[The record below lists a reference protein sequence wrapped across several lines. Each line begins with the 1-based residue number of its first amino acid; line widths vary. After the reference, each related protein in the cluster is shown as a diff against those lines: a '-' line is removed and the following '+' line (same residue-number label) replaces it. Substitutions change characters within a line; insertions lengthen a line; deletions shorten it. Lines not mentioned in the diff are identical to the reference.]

1 MGLTISYDFYLGS
14 NSIELAREKIHALHQ
29 AAINLPFEKVSEVVE
44 LVGEPCPEQ
53 HNKMEELHRLLQ
65 LEAARG
71 VEYENSYFF
80 VDPVQIIA
88 FTVLPGKGCEF
99 ANFGLALFPETTQI
113 RFRKPKP
120 GADPKESKPWGWEDF
135 KIKLEERRTGKKIDE
150 TKVEV
155 LTIPTNL
162 THWSWSNF
170 CKTQYASNPEYG
182 GMNNFLKCHGLVVQ
196 MLDIAQDLG
205 ILKSVDDEG
214 GYWESRNTQT
224 LSQSVG
230 NYNALVAGVVGGLK
244 TLLTQEGIEAKTQA
258 PITDYPN
265 YEYLEA
271 EGEQQI
277 KRKKDKE

>member
-1 MGLTISYDFYLGS
+1 MGLTISYDLNLGS
-14 NSIELAREKIHALHQ
+14 DSIELAREKIHALHQ

-44 LVGEPCPEQ
+44 LVGEPCRDE
-53 HNKMEELHRLLQ
+53 HNKMEELHRFLQ

-71 VEYENSYFF
+71 IEYENSYFF
-80 VDPVQIIA
+80 VDPVQLIA
-88 FTVLPGKGCEF
+88 FTVLPGKGCES

-113 RFRKPKP
+113 KLRKPEP
-120 GADPKESKPWGWEDF
+120 GADPNEIKPWGWEDF
-135 KIKLEERRTGKKIDE
+135 KIKLEEKRTGKIDE
-150 TKVEV
+150 TKVEIR
-155 LTIPTNL
+155 TIPTNL

-182 GMNNFLKCHGLVVQ
+182 GMENFLKCHGLVVQ

-205 ILKSVDDEG
+205 ILESVCDEG

-277 KRKKDKE
+277 KREKERE

>member
-1 MGLTISYDFYLGS
+1 MGLTISYGFDLGS

-44 LVGEPCPEQ
+44 LVGEPCRDEQ
-53 HNKMEELHRLLQ
+53 NKMDELHRFLQ
-65 LEAARG
+65 LVAARG
-71 VEYENSYFF
+71 IEYENSYFV
-80 VDPVQIIA
+80 VDPVQWIA
-88 FTVLPGKGCEF
+88 FSVLPGEGCEY

-113 RFRKPKP
+113 KLRKPEP
-120 GADPKESKPWGWEDF
+120 GADPNQIKPGGWEDF
-135 KIKLEERRTGKKIDE
+135 KIKLEEKRTGKIDE
-150 TKVEV
+150 TQVEIR
-155 LTIPTNL
+155 TIPTNL
-162 THWSWSNF
+162 PHWSWSNF

-205 ILKSVDDEG
+205 ILKEVYDEG
-214 GYWESRNTQT
+214 GYWDSRNTQN
-224 LSQSVG
+224 LCQSVG

-244 TLLTQEGIEAKTQA
+244 TLLTEEGIEAKTQA

-277 KRKKDKE
+277 KREKERD